1 MKINAGF
8 ALLYQSKDVI
18 FSDFG
23 DEMYFEVESHI
34 EEGIG
39 CDYDDYDENDYGDD
53 DYPEEDKRIG
63 YGFYFKK

>member
-1 MKINAGF
+1 MNNWNGKKVKLVCA
-8 ALLYQSKDVI
+8 ST
-18 FSDFG
+18 G

-39 CDYDDYDENDYGDD
+39 CDYDDYDENDYD

-63 YGFYFKK
+63 YGFYFRK